1 MASLHVAAAAA
12 RRSAPD
18 DEPRLREAFAGLA
31 RPRRLR
37 SGETLIAE
45 GAPSCLIGVVAN
57 GVLRLQKLKPDGHIQ
72 ILGLMFAGDL
82 VGLPFGH
89 VALASVEAATDA
101 TVLCLGRGD
110 FEALL
115 GRDPGFARRML
126 LAMFGELGAAH
137 EALLLLGSPVRRQ
150 RIALFLTM
158 LARRRSGDGAR
169 DPARSV
175 AIPIC
180 RRDMAAYLGTT
191 VETISR
197 TLQDL
202 ARQRVIRLADPR
214 HFETLDPVRL
224 HCLAGVDPSE
234 PLLRQRHDP
243 LAPPARNNDTGECV
257 RGV

>member
-1 MASLHVAAAAA
+1 MASLHAAAPAA

-18 DEPRLREAFAGLA
+18 AEPRLREAFAGLA

-82 VGLPFGH
+82 VGLPFGQ
-89 VALASVEAATDA
+89 VALAGVEAATDA
-101 TVLCLGRGD
+101 TVLCLGRSD

-137 EALLLLGSPVRRQ
+137 EALLLLGAPFRRQ

-169 DPARSV
+169 DPAVRSV

-214 HFETLDPVRL
+214 HFEILDPVRL
-224 HCLAGVDPSE
+224 HCLAGIDPSE
-234 PLLRQRHDP
+234 PLPRQGHETLP
-243 LAPPARNNDTGECV
+243 PPARNHGV